1 MGEILKGKGYT
12 DGVVEGEAIVSNM
25 PFGFWQGIDSETGL
39 VKDTR
44 HDLYGQS
51 LQGKVFIYPYGR
63 GSTANSGVF
72 VDAVRNKMAPA
83 ALINLKTEPM
93 IIVGAVLAEE
103 CYETK
108 VPVIDQLDRDPT
120 KAIRSGDFLR
130 VDGAAGTVEILKR
143 K

>member
-12 DGVVEGEAIVSNM
+12 EGVVQAEAIVSTM

-83 ALINLKTEPM
+83 ALINVKTEPM
-93 IIVGAVLAEE
+93 IIVGAGVVAFVAWYAIAEWLPLPLALAGAVLVVA
-103 CYETK
+103 
-108 VPVIDQLDRDPT
+108 PL
-120 KAIRSGDFLR
+120 AWGLSH
-130 VDGAAGTVEILKR
+130 AS
-143 K
+143 